1 MELVRCLDTLT
12 PSYFKSSDDGWL
24 EKRSERIAHIQHPA
38 DIQHVSFKK
47 KNDWQSLIK
56 LESDLANAE

>member
-24 EKRSERIAHIQHPA
+24 EKRSERIAHRHPTRLF
-38 DIQHVSFKK
+38 QKEK
-47 KNDWQSLIK
+47 
-56 LESDLANAE
+56 